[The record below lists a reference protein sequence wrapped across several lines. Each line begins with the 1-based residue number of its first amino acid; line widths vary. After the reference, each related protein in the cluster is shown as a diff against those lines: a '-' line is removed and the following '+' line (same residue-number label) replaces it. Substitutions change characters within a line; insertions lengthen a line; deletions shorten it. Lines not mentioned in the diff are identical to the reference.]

1 MICVNFAL
9 HLKNQMGQTIA
20 EEREGLKKRVLHG
33 QDLDFEALA
42 LDVFR
47 FQFAHNPLYQQYV
60 NLSGVD
66 PNQVKHWT
74 QIPFLPIELFKNHQV
89 LTGTQPVLFSF
100 ESSGTTGQI
109 PSKHPVCDPGFYQQ
123 ISKIAFEREYGPL
136 SDYHIFAL
144 LPSYLERSTSSLVF
158 MMDYFIK
165 ESGSPIS
172 GFFLNQ
178 YEELVAQIKKALLSD
193 RKIWV
198 MGVTFGLLDWVDS
211 WQDFSFWKEAVDAG
225 RLIVMETGGMKGRRE
240 EWIRERVHEFLKTSM
255 GVDQIASEY
264 GMTELFS
271 QAYASTDGIFTP
283 GVSMRVQLREVTDP
297 FAKVTKP
304 GRVGGIQIIDL
315 ANIDSCPFIETR
327 DLGALEEDGIRFKVL
342 GRFDNSEIRGCNLMV
357 DQGWGT
363 SQAEPSA

>member
-1 MICVNFAL
+1 
-9 HLKNQMGQTIA
+9 MGQTIA

-158 MMDYFIK
+158 MMDHFIRS
-165 ESGSPIS
+165 SGSALS
-172 GFFLNQ
+172 GFYLNQ
-178 YEELVAQIKKALLSD
+178 YEALAQALRQALDSGKKVWL
-193 RKIWV
+193 
-198 MGVTFGLLDWVDS
+198 MGVTFGLLDLVDS
-211 WQDFSFWKEAVDAG
+211 GIDLSFLKQYKDQ
-225 RLIVMETGGMKGRRE
+225 LIVMETGGMKGRRQ
-240 EWIRERVHEFLKTSM
+240 EWIRDKVHAYLQEKM
-255 GVDQIASEY
+255 GLDSIASEY

-271 QAYASTDGIFTP
+271 QAYAKAEGIFTP
-283 GVSMRVQLREVTDP
+283 AYTMRICLREVGDP
-297 FAKVTKP
+297 FALVTQPHKT
-304 GRVGGIQIIDL
+304 GGIKVADL
-315 ANIDSCPFIETR
+315 GNIDSCSFIETR
-327 DLGALEEDGIRFKVL
+327 DLGSLEEDGIRFKIL
-342 GRFDNSEIRGCNLMV
+342 GRFDNSEMRGCSLMV
-357 DQGWGT
+357 SGMGN
-363 SQAEPSA
+363 

>member
-1 MICVNFAL
+1 MMHDSKMWEPWRL
-9 HLKNQMGQTIA
+9 ELKN
-20 EEREGLKKRVLHG
+20 KVLAMK
-33 QDLDFEALA
+33 DADFESIA
-42 LDVFR
+42 LDMFR
-47 FQFAHNPLYQQYV
+47 FTWTYNPLYRQYV
-60 NLSGVD
+60 DLLQVD
-66 PNQVKHWT
+66 VQSVKDLKS
-74 QIPFLPIELFKNHQV
+74 IPFLPIELFKNHRVQM
-89 LTGTQPVLFSF
+89 GNAPVLFDF

-109 PSKHPVCDPGFYQQ
+109 PSKHLVCDPGFYQKQ
-123 ISKIAFEREYGPL
+123 SKRIFEEQYGPL
-136 SDYHIFAL
+136 TDYHIFAL

-158 MMDYFIK
+158 MMDHFIK
-165 ESGSPIS
+165 ESGSQIS

-178 YEELVAQIKKALLSD
+178 YEDLVVQIKKALGTD

-211 WQDFSFWKEAVDAG
+211 GQDFSFWKEAVDAG

-240 EWIRERVHEFLKTSM
+240 EWIRERVHDFLKSSM
-255 GVDQIASEY
+255 GLNHIASEY

-271 QAYASTDGIFTP
+271 QAYASSDGVFTP

-297 FAKVTKP
+297 FAKVKQP

-327 DLGALEEDGIRFKVL
+327 DLGSMEEDGIRFKVL

-363 SQAEPSA
+363 SQAEPSV

>member
-1 MICVNFAL
+1 VPNELNMWEPWRL
-9 HLKNQMGQTIA
+9 
-20 EEREGLKKRVLHG
+20 ELKKKVLAMQSH
-33 QDLDFEALA
+33 DFESIALE
-42 LDVFR
+42 LFR
-47 FQFAHNPLYQQYV
+47 YTMAFNPIYQRYV
-60 NLSGVD
+60 ELLGVD
-66 PNQVKHWT
+66 VDTVQT
-74 QIPFLPIELFKNHQV
+74 LESIPFLPIELFKSNRIQS
-89 LTGTQPVLFSF
+89 GQAPILFDF

-109 PSKHPVCDPGFYQQ
+109 PSKHSVSDPRFYQKQ
-123 ISKIAFEREYGPL
+123 SKRIFEEQYGPL
-136 SDYHIFAL
+136 ADYHIFAL

-158 MMDYFIK
+158 MMDYFIE

-178 YEELVAQIKKALLSD
+178 YDELVTKIKTAILSD

-211 WQDFSFWKEAVDAG
+211 GQDFSFWKEAVDNG

-240 EWIRERVHEFLKTSM
+240 EWIRERVHEFLKSSM
-255 GVDQIASEY
+255 GLSEIASEY

-271 QAYASTDGIFTP
+271 QAYASSDGIFTP

-297 FAKVTKP
+297 FSKVKKP

-315 ANIDSCPFIETR
+315 ANIDSCPFIETK
-327 DLGALEEDGIRFKVL
+327 DLGSMEEDGIRFKVL
-342 GRFDNSEIRGCNLMV
+342 GRFDNSDIRGCNLMV

-363 SQAEPSA
+363 SQAEPSV